1 MHKNFKLTIL
11 AFVLLLILPLSVF
24 AHSGRTDANG
34 CHTCRTNCEKWGLT
48 YGEYHCHN
56 KPTTIET
63 KEARTKSKESA
74 NTQARNETL
83 VSKPVPTETTQ
94 QTTVEEKFLV
104 SRVIDGDTIE
114 LSNGKKVRY
123 IGIDTPETV
132 DPRKPVQCFG
142 KEAKEANKNLV
153 LNKVVILKKDV
164 SETDKYGRLLRYVY
178 LEDGTF
184 VNLWLVKNGYAF
196 VYTYPPDVS
205 HSQEFLVAEQEARAN
220 KRGLW
225 GNCNYKNK

>member
-1 MHKNFKLTIL
+1 MNKDFKLKIFIF
-11 AFVLLLILPLSVF
+11 ALLFILPLNVF

-34 CHTCRTNCEKWGLT
+34 CHTNRKT
-48 YGEYHCHN
+48 GEYHCHN
-56 KPTTIET
+56 APTTITT
-63 KEARTKSKESA
+63 KEARTKARISQKTEAKSESLIQKFSRS
-74 NTQARNETL
+74 QAST
-83 VSKPVPTETTQ
+83 
-94 QTTVEEKFLV
+94 EEKFVV
-104 SRVIDGDTIE
+104 SRIVDGDTIQ

-153 LNKVVILKKDV
+153 LKRTVILKKDV

-196 VYTYPPDVS
+196 AYTYPPDVA
-205 HSQEFLVAEQEARAN
+205 HSQEFLVAEREAREN

-225 GNCNYKNK
+225 GNCQTQK